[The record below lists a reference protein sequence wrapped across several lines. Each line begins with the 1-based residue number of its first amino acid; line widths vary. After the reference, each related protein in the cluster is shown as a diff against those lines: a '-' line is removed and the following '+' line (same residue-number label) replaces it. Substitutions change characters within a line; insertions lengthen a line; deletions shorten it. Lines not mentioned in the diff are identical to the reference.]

1 MRKHPV
7 NCPSCLDQE
16 PFAVCALQCGKASY
30 CYTVEKQ
37 VTAILWKEE
46 DEAYIT
52 STCHEQ
58 SWLNHNQVD
67 KTQEDVRIIQLC
79 SPSRG
84 AEGNRG
90 QSSSPRVA
98 AFSSSVEYM
107 PMTTFPFTL
116 QYFQVARFGSLGCKS
131 PLMQLMQTL
140 FLALHAIIVAHY
152 IKEQVL

>member
-1 MRKHPV
+1 MHC
-7 NCPSCLDQE
+7 N
-16 PFAVCALQCGKASY
+16 
-30 CYTVEKQ
+30 VEKQ
-37 VTAILWKEE
+37 VIAILWKEE
-46 DEAYIT
+46 DQAYIT

-67 KTQEDVRIIQLC
+67 KTQVGMRIIQLH
-79 SPSRG
+79 SPSQG

-90 QSSSPRVA
+90 QSSAPRVA

-107 PMTTFPFTL
+107 SMTTFPITL
-116 QYFQVARFGSLGCKS
+116 QYFQVAHFGSLGCKS
-131 PLMQLMQTL
+131 PLMQFQTL